1 MERKIK
7 QQVTSHRTKDGAGVG
22 LVRGM
27 ENTAVDLSNPVLIL
41 SITSKG

>member
-7 QQVTSHRTKDGAGVG
+7 QEVTSFRTKNGAGVS

-27 ENTAVDLSNPVLIL
+27 ENTAVDVSNPVLIL